1 MRDLRDELI
10 DLTLA
15 SGVLCFGRFTLKSG
29 RTSPYFF
36 DLSRCAT
43 GRDLVRLAGLYARAL
58 VAADIGFDMLF
69 GPAYKGIPL
78 AAALAMALAVEQRR
92 DVPFCF
98 NRKEAKDHGEGGVTF
113 GAPLQGRVMI
123 VDDVLSAG
131 TSINASVE
139 IIRETGAEPVACIVA
154 LDRRE
159 RGEGTRCAAE
169 EVRERHGVTVVSIAT
184 LDDVIA
190 HLASNPARAA
200 DLDAMRAYRAVYGH
214 CESKNASIWLDAS

>member
-1 MRDLRDELI
+1 MRGLRDELI

-43 GRDLVRLAGLYARAL
+43 GCDLVRLAGLYARAL
-58 VAADIGFDMLF
+58 CAAEIAFDMLF

-78 AAALAMALAVEQRR
+78 ATALAMALAGEQGR

-98 NRKEAKDHGEGGVTF
+98 NRKEAKDHGEGGLTF
-113 GAPLQGRVMI
+113 GAPLQGRVVI
-123 VDDVLSAG
+123 VDDVVSAG

-154 LDRRE
+154 LDRME
-159 RGEGTRCAAE
+159 RGAGTRSAAE
-169 EVRERHGVTVVSIAT
+169 EVHERHGITVVSIAT

-190 HLASNPARAA
+190 HLASDPARAA